1 MILITHWTPIQ
12 LFGRAPKISRR
23 RFLVAAGG
31 VLAAPQLAYAQRA
44 TRVFRIGVLI
54 PVTPPAAAT
63 VIEAFQQGLREH
75 GYVDGQ
81 NIVVTYQYS
90 GGRDERVPNLAA
102 ELVRAEVDVIVTTTD
117 SVVQT
122 VKQHTQTIPIIMVN
136 TSDPV
141 GAGLVKTLA
150 HPGANITGLTNF
162 SPEISGKRVQLLKE
176 FVPALSRV
184 AYLWNP
190 DLAGATDVYR
200 EVVTA
205 ARQLG
210 MKVQSV
216 ESHRAEDIDGA
227 FSAIAK
233 DGNTGLLVQAPNP
246 VLYTNRK
253 QISDL
258 AKLWRLPSMFNRAE
272 YISDGGL
279 MSYGPNV
286 PDMYRR
292 AAAFVDKILKGAK
305 PGDLPVEQPTRIDLV
320 INLKTAKALNLTI
333 PQSLLLR
340 ADRVIE

>member
-1 MILITHWTPIQ
+1 MTLLTRRKLIRICACDHEI
-12 LFGRAPKISRR
+12 RRR
-23 RFLVAAGG
+23 RFLVAVG
-31 VLAAPQLAYAQRA
+31 VVFAAPQLAYAQRA
-44 TRVFRIGVLI
+44 TRVSRIGVLI
-54 PVTPPAAAT
+54 PSTPAAAAT
-63 VIEAFQQGLREH
+63 VIKAFEQGLREH

-81 NIVVTYQYS
+81 NIVVKYRYS
-90 GGRDERVPNLAA
+90 GGRDDRVPNLAA
-102 ELVRAEVDVIVTTTD
+102 ELVHAEVDVIVTTTD

-122 VKQHTQTIPIIMVN
+122 VKQHTQAIPIIMVN

-141 GAGLVKTLA
+141 GGGLIKTLA

-205 ARQLG
+205 TRRLR
-210 MKVQSV
+210 MEVQSV
-216 ESHRAEDIDGA
+216 EVHRAEDIDGA

-233 DGNTGLLVQAPNP
+233 KGNVGLLVQAPNP

-253 QISDL
+253 QIADL
-258 AKLWRLPSMFNRAE
+258 VNLWRLPSMFNRAE
-272 YISDGGL
+272 YISAGGL

-292 AAAFVDKILKGAK
+292 AAAYVDKILKGAK
-305 PGDLPVEQPTRIDLV
+305 PGDLPVEQPTRFDLM

-333 PQSLLLR
+333 PRSLLLR